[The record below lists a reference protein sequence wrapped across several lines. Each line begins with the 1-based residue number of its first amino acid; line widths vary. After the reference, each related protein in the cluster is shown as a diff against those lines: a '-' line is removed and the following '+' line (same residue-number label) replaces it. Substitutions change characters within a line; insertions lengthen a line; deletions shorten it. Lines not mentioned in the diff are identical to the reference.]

1 MMKKVILCTVVSLF
15 VFSGFVAGPW
25 GPDLGIAG
33 KAGAASCKDLPN
45 VEACILIYKDGK
57 VKLKAG
63 NGKTLKKPK
72 KNGEGSPGSGEEPGK
87 KKDHDNLPSALELDV
102 LEDPYTQNDITIYG
116 DETCM
121 RFNGNYYCW

>member
-1 MMKKVILCTVVSLF
+1 MKKVILCTVVSLF
-15 VFSGFVAGPW
+15 VFSSFVAGPW

-33 KAGAASCKDLPN
+33 KAGAAKCSDLPN

-63 NGKTLKKPK
+63 QGKKLKKPK
-72 KNGEGSPGSGEEPGK
+72 KSGTGYPGTGEEPGK
-87 KKDHDNLPSALELDV
+87 KKNRVNLPSAIELDV
-102 LEDPYTQNDITIYG
+102 HGTEYTEHNIDIYG

-121 RFNGNYYCW
+121 AFNGRYYCW